1 MALSTMGIS
10 SDIFH
15 RPRMLIW
22 PASLGIIMNYMIL
35 GAMILILGALLVD
48 DEKIWA
54 GTILLAAVPPAVAV
68 LPFSDFLKGDSYLS
82 LVGTIG
88 AFIGGLF
95 FMPII
100 TFTLLSPEAFDPLK
114 LLLAAIELIL
124 LPLAVSRFLIRK
136 GWNRKIAPWKGQI
149 TNWSFFIIMYTLVGL
164 NSSVFLRLE
173 PVLLA
178 VVFIAFA
185 TNFLLGLLIEW
196 AGRFLEIP
204 HSRRTSLVLLGT
216 LKNQGMA
223 GGLALT
229 LFGKEAAIP
238 AAVFT
243 ASMILYVIWLDMV
256 QKVKQP

>member
-1 MALSTMGIS
+1 
-10 SDIFH
+10 
-15 RPRMLIW
+15 
-22 PASLGIIMNYMIL
+22 MNYMIL

-136 GWNRKIAPWKGQI
+136 GWNKKIAPWKGQI